1 MRNDTAKTIGNLA
14 IAGGALFLVKTL
26 WDLFNESKTEQTA
39 DVPDDIIIEE
49 GVTAGK
55 NKVVR
60 IGSKPK
66 RDEEHVV
73 RIGSKPKRDEEH
85 VVVRRDVLTIGA
97 IFGGLMV
104 YSKGYKKGV
113 VNTIKRNH
121 HLVDRWK
128 TECES
133 LRREVIE
140 TSRKLGLKR
149 EQLDKALDTINRL
162 AKEKEVL

>member
-14 IAGGALFLVKTL
+14 IAGGALFLAKAL

-39 DVPDDIIIEE
+39 DIPDDIIIEE
-49 GVTAGK
+49 GVNAGK

-60 IGSKPK
+60 IDSKPK
-66 RDEEHVV
+66 RDE
-73 RIGSKPKRDEEH
+73 DH
-85 VVVRRDVLTIGA
+85 VVVRRDVLTIGV

-104 YSKGYKKGV
+104 YSKGYKKGA
-113 VNTIKRNH
+113 VNTIKRNYH
-121 HLVDRWK
+121 IVDRWK

-133 LRREVIE
+133 LRREVVE

-162 AKEKEVL
+162 AKEKEAL

>member
-1 MRNDTAKTIGNLA
+1 MRNDTTKTIGNLA

-26 WDLFNESKTEQTA
+26 WDLFNKSKTEQTA

-49 GVTAGK
+49 GVNAGK
-55 NKVVR
+55 NKAVR
-60 IGSKPK
+60 IDSKQK
-66 RDEEHVV
+66 RDEDHVL
-73 RIGSKPKRDEEH
+73 
-85 VVVRRDVLTIGA
+85 VRRDVLTIGA

-113 VNTIKRNH
+113 VNTIKRNY

-128 TECES
+128 TECDS
-133 LRREVIE
+133 LRREVVE

>member
-14 IAGGALFLVKTL
+14 IAGGALFLAKAL

-39 DVPDDIIIEE
+39 DIPDDIIIEK
-49 GVTAGK
+49 GVNTGK

-60 IGSKPK
+60 IDSKPK
-66 RDEEHVV
+66 RDE
-73 RIGSKPKRDEEH
+73 DH
-85 VVVRRDVLTIGA
+85 VVVRRDVLTIGV

-104 YSKGYKKGV
+104 YSKGYKKGA
-113 VNTIKRNH
+113 VNTIKRNYH
-121 HLVDRWK
+121 IVDRWK

-133 LRREVIE
+133 LRREVVE

-162 AKEKEVL
+162 AKEKEAL

>member
-14 IAGGALFLVKTL
+14 IAGGALFLAKAL

-39 DVPDDIIIEE
+39 DIPDDIIIEE
-49 GVTAGK
+49 GVNAGK

-60 IGSKPK
+60 IDSKNAGKNKVVRIDSKPK
-66 RDEEHVV
+66 RDE
-73 RIGSKPKRDEEH
+73 DH
-85 VVVRRDVLTIGA
+85 VVVRRDVLTIGV

-104 YSKGYKKGV
+104 YSKGYKKGA
-113 VNTIKRNH
+113 VNTIKRNYH
-121 HLVDRWK
+121 IVDRWK

-133 LRREVIE
+133 LRREVVE

-162 AKEKEVL
+162 AKEKEAL